1 MLTSSALSLAP
12 SAQFLK
18 TFQQPLRLEGGI
30 SGNKDSKDTGKALS
44 YGEGSPSCAPPA
56 SIACGRR
63 VWPGNLSPGLVSALP
78 LTLMVTLGKSLPF
91 AGTHFPQL

>member
-18 TFQQPLRLEGGI
+18 SFQQPLRLEGGI
-30 SGNKDSKDTGKALS
+30 SGNKDTGKALS
-44 YGEGSPSCAPPA
+44 YGEVSPSCAPPA

-63 VWPGNLSPGLVSALP
+63 VWHGNLSPGLVSALP
-78 LTLMVTLGKSLPF
+78 LTLTVTLGKSLPF
-91 AGTHFPQL
+91 AETHFPQL